1 MCRLGISNKAY
12 IMPDIEHLL
21 KKTNQNY
28 IEIFNLKDAIL
39 IFPSYFRIYQKI
51 RILNYNY

>member
-12 IMPDIEHLL
+12 IMPDIEHFL
-21 KKTNQNY
+21 KKTNQKY
-28 IEIFNLKDAIL
+28 IEIINLKDDIL

-51 RILNYNY
+51 LDSK